1 MTDLTARPSIVRLI
15 DFAAAH
21 PRYRRNV
28 DEDIRRELGIT
39 PDRYF
44 QLLARAIATEE
55 ALKHDPITVHRL
67 RRQAEAH
74 HLTHANRSTE
84 KDR

>member
-1 MTDLTARPSIVRLI
+1 MTWLQPIPIARLV

-28 DEDIRRELGIT
+28 DEDIRREFGIT
-39 PDRYF
+39 PARYF
-44 QLLARAIATEE
+44 QLLGRAIATEE

-67 RRQAEAH
+67 RREA
-74 HLTHANRSTE
+74 
-84 KDR
+84 DRRARIREARTAGH